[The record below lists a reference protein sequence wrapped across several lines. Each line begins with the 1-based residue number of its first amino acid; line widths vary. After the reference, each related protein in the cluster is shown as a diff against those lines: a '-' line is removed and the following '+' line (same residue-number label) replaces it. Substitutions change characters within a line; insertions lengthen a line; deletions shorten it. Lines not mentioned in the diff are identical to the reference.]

1 MKTSSKVLG
10 VLGAL
15 ILVGGVAYAMKR
27 STLSPA
33 EGKQTVLAVVNRQNI
48 TTADIDGLVASG
60 LSKPVA
66 LEAAIARE
74 INAEAAR
81 SQWPEDS
88 QAIADAVLREA
99 LSNYYV
105 RRTLAELQKAV
116 KDEDVARYYETNLKD
131 EMYAGQVLKYY
142 LTQDAKD
149 AGEMAEAIRKNQDA
163 ALGKFSWVNKN
174 GDHAVMPLAVPYG
187 LYQQVKAMQ
196 PGQYA
201 GPFNVRDGLLF
212 LKLEDRKAGQ
222 RPELVKVKEEIQ
234 AVIAQ
239 QRLEEK
245 AKELRTR
252 AAIQLK

>member
-1 MKTSSKVLG
+1 MKTSSKILG

-27 STLSPA
+27 SAPSPA
-33 EGKQTVLAVVNRQNI
+33 EQKVLAVVNRQNI
-48 TTADIDGLVASG
+48 TATDIEGLVASG

-66 LEAAIARE
+66 LEAAITRE

-88 QAIADAVLREA
+88 KTIADAVLREA

-131 EMYAGQVLKYY
+131 EMYSGQVLKYY
-142 LTQDAKD
+142 LTQDGKD
-149 AGEMAEAIRKNQDA
+149 AGEMAEAIRKNHDA
-163 ALGKFSWVNKN
+163 VLGKFSWVNKN

-201 GPFNVRDGLLF
+201 GPFSVRDGLLF

-222 RPELVKVKEEIQ
+222 RPDLAKVKEEIQ

-239 QRLEEK
+239 QRLEENV
-245 AKELRTR
+245 KELRAKT
-252 AAIQLK
+252 AIQLM